1 MPIYEYQGQQYEM
14 AEEDRAVAKQR
25 ILAYLE
31 KQKAPAAPEGPIR
44 AAEDAA
50 DFTRG
55 VGNIIPQL
63 QNVGSSAK
71 ALTGV
76 VAKKL
81 GFDKAGDEMIASG
94 IAGMKESE
102 AKMVVKDSDEFTE
115 AWEKGIGTVITDWLP
130 YQAGAGVGSLLETLG
145 FMAVGAGAGA
155 VGGAGVGAVPGAVG
169 GAISKAL
176 IKQGIKEAA
185 EKIVKEQ
192 GKEAAEK
199 YIITEAKKAAVR
211 MGSTAGMVGQ
221 AGLHGT
227 GEVGGRAIE
236 EAQERGLTPE
246 DINLAKV
253 LPAAAVHS
261 VADFISNKIMLNALK
276 PGDVAGK
283 SLALD
288 IAKRI
293 TTTGAKEMVPEEI
306 QAIAE
311 RFGADLS
318 LADAEAIKEYVNTA
332 AASFGMS
339 VVPGAT
345 GAVRTRFSSKLKET
359 ADAAKEESDKKSSAE
374 TLDKVA
380 TEENPVVDPTVVAKL
395 QPRVGADGTPL
406 AAASPATVKAT
417 EELNQVDATAPKDEV
432 AAAPAATL
440 AAPVQTATEYIASID
455 AGTPIKQGEYR
466 KVAKELGLV
475 IPVGTKNADGVQ
487 MIRDHL
493 AKLGGTNVPVTNVD
507 TTAGG
512 AGAAIPGQ
520 QAGVPPGGVATTV
533 AQGLGGAPAVT
544 NVPAV
549 GTTTQQSPLGSPEYN
564 AVPFVDPDTNQNI
577 ALDFNNAF
585 VDEDGDILIPGNGD
599 TDYYLDYLLQSNNP
613 VAIALKDSILS
624 KLQQPVVTPTATSQV
639 AAPPVATPSF
649 APSQVVNPTDATAP
663 TQVVPRAPGVI
674 PGFTTEDQL
683 RQAAEKDIAE
693 QEAAA
698 EQNRLAFEES
708 QRRAIPKTPQ
718 MPEIQEE
725 YEGTRQEMEGAGLP
739 PWEKLSATEK
749 DVYLEGIRDN
759 TIAEHREA
767 GRKLAEY
774 RKNVQ
779 ETGAKG
785 VKPTET
791 RAINMYEENR
801 NTLGRQLGID
811 FPTWTELSPES
822 QKLYLDNVNTSA
834 PIQQEVGFTR
844 VAEQLEAEG
853 QGIRGQSKSQIEAL
867 KLKGQEQEAQAK
879 AVERTARERE
889 AEAQAAGKGKPLSAE
904 IIEALREGNINYA
917 LSLLVDQANGLKTVE
932 RVRGEK
938 TKAPLIAQLADTRA
952 KASKFIFQFIARRL
966 NTIKLDSA
974 VVMDQNNEV
983 IQRLKREGKLA
994 EYDPKT
1000 DTFYFTEQGLDEAT
1014 LLHEAVHAGT
1024 VKIINTYLTNPAALT
1039 TEQREAMEHLEKIFE
1054 FSKKRLG
1061 GKFKNAY
1068 ENLFEFV
1075 SYALTDNAFQ
1085 IALSETQVRPLTKYS
1100 FAGSLWNHLT
1110 QVFSKIYGLF
1120 TPGPTKLE
1128 VTSDIYDQMLK
1139 DYGSMDL
1146 ESAYETL
1153 EDATGDE
1160 VVELV
1165 EIIDG
1170 KEGPE
1175 AKKVQGRIEKG
1186 KKYEARVRQE
1196 RFKRDRRF
1204 ITSQAGFEGNLLM
1217 EVSEIFNRILET
1229 PQAGIEVAPLPAKAE
1244 GAKKEFEY
1252 REVGINEDAPEY
1264 DVKGDH
1270 QPKNVRYLGK
1280 LFLTAPGWRQIATK
1294 FQNSR
1299 YNIKHWQDTLD
1310 LAGKIIDDG
1319 RNKINNIYTQLTL
1332 SASSAR
1338 NYYNQYVKD
1347 IDEKLEQA
1355 VVDFAKASNLDI
1367 NKALNKLQRIAE
1379 ALHDGERRHEK
1390 FLMIVPLNN
1399 DKILDGGK
1407 QSPADRRQEI
1417 YELLDSGVK
1426 LSESQKQQLKAE
1438 VEAIVKKYADP
1449 LGSSPRSST
1458 KKDGT
1463 RVPLPI
1469 DEQNELYNVT
1479 GISPAA
1485 RELRLKQF
1493 NELPADQKAAA
1504 DTIFKNLQELH
1515 NATTELNKIG
1525 NYWSQPVSNRVGF
1538 YNFQHYIPLKGL
1550 VTDEDEMLNFD
1561 GERMGRELQDTDYAF
1576 EGRTTIADNPILQSR
1591 ADATR
1596 AALRAGRKDLTQSIK
1611 NSLKKEDKKN
1621 PEGQGLLHG
1630 YVKESLTFA
1639 DRRNSD
1645 KVKALR
1651 GESTIFHYNEDGSI
1665 DVLVVQD
1672 KELREAIRRTY
1683 KDTNPIIDMA
1693 NKATSFLGALHTR
1706 YNYNFAPMNFVRDAL
1721 TNAFT
1726 MSAEMGPKEAAAY
1739 IKAIAGRTLQG
1750 GMTKAID
1757 ISVAYER
1764 GDMAALQRMK
1774 KSDPIAADMIEY
1786 IERGGMVSYLQGL
1799 SMKSNFQSLQKELGR
1814 SGMVRKK
1821 EQFDK
1826 IIDVWTD
1833 MFELS
1838 SRSAA
1843 YAITKRNEMSKG
1855 KSEEAATIRAVAY
1868 AKNLANF
1875 EQVGDWGKAMG
1886 AFYMFFRP
1894 AATGAVRAIE
1904 SAIPAFRT
1912 LEQAVQGLPQNIKDD
1927 PQALK
1932 TFTANYAARQR
1943 NARITLAASMGLGI
1957 MMYTMAQMMADDDD
1971 LGRNKVEADNM
1982 QQWTRF
1988 ARLHLPKS
1996 LTGSD
2001 DFIVQIPWGFGLG
2014 AFAAAGAQLAGATS
2028 GKGSMGDAMWNIATQ
2043 ISLDSF
2049 VPIPVSRMDATE
2061 DPWAFVLD
2069 SFMPSTMR
2077 PILEFVINKNGLG
2090 QDIYSD
2096 KNRRMGDAYTGGD
2109 RIPEIYRDLARVLAD
2124 STNGG
2129 IDWSP
2134 NTIYFLANSYLDGIS
2149 KVGEL
2154 GYGTLDMMRGN
2165 KSFEAK
2171 TDLPL
2176 VGSFIGAKSNFDS
2189 REFTK
2194 VENQIKEMER
2204 RLNMF
2209 ASNPEQYGKYI
2220 ASNPFA
2226 EILVEQYNENINGRL
2241 KDIRA
2246 DLNEYRKMKLPSKD
2260 RKEIINALTL
2270 EQNIIKRQMIEEFK
2284 ALGVHP

>member
-1 MPIYEYQGQQYEM
+1 MPIYEYEGLQYDIDTDDKVE
-14 AEEDRAVAKQR
+14 AKNK
-25 ILAYLE
+25 ILAHLK
-31 KQKAPAAPEGPIR
+31 KQAQPEGPIR
-44 AAEDAA
+44 APEDAS

-55 VGNIIPQL
+55 IGNIVPQF
-63 QNVGSSAK
+63 QNVAASAK

-76 VAKKL
+76 VAKKM
-81 GFDKAGDEMIASG
+81 GFNETGDEMIASG
-94 IAGMKESE
+94 LKGMKEAE

-115 AWEKGIGTVITDWLP
+115 AWEKGIGTVVTDWLP

-145 FMAVGAGAGA
+145 FMAIGAGAGA
-155 VGGAGVGAVPGAVG
+155 AGGAGVGALPGAVG
-169 GAISKAL
+169 GAISKTL

-199 YIITEAKKAAVR
+199 FVINEAKKAAVK

-221 AGLHGT
+221 AGMHGI
-227 GEVGGRAIE
+227 GEVGGRAVE
-236 EAQERGLTPE
+236 EAMERGLTPE
-246 DINLAKV
+246 DIDLVKV

-261 VADFISNKIMLNALK
+261 IADFVSNKIMLNAFSPMDK
-276 PGDVAGK
+276 AGK

-293 TTTGAKEMVPEEI
+293 TTTGGKELVPEEI

-332 AASFGMS
+332 AAAFGMS
-339 VVPGAT
+339 VVPGAG
-345 GAVRTRFSSKLKET
+345 GAIRTRFASKLKED
-359 ADAAKEESDKKSSAE
+359 ANAAKEQSDKKSSAGE
-374 TLDKVA
+374 LDKAA
-380 TEENPVVDPTVVAKL
+380 TEVDGTKDPEILAKL
-395 QPRVGADGTPL
+395 QPTVDADGNPL
-406 AAASPATVKAT
+406 AAPSQTT
-417 EELNQVDATAPKDEV
+417 VDATNEV
-432 AAAPAATL
+432 NEVL
-440 AAPVQTATEYIASID
+440 SQ
-455 AGTPIKQGEYR
+455 GQQLKQE
-466 KVAKELGLV
+466 EE
-475 IPVGTKNADGVQ
+475 Q
-487 MIRDHL
+487 
-493 AKLGGTNVPVTNVD
+493 TNVGVPITD
-507 TTAGG
+507 TTTSGAGVAVPGQQVPSVPAGG
-512 AGAAIPGQ
+512 APAVID
-520 QAGVPPGGVATTV
+520 
-533 AQGLGGAPAVT
+533 QGLGGATPIASDVAAGAPA
-544 NVPAV
+544 
-549 GTTTQQSPLGSPEYN
+549 
-564 AVPFVDPDTNQNI
+564 
-577 ALDFNNAF
+577 
-585 VDEDGDILIPGNGD
+585 
-599 TDYYLDYLLQSNNP
+599 
-613 VAIALKDSILS
+613 
-624 KLQQPVVTPTATSQV
+624 QQPTLGPTVERREQAPRGRSGTYYEYVAKDATGNELGVFNTKKEAQEAVDLATLPQEEFLNKYPQYRPPVQAQATSQV
-639 AAPPVATPSF
+639 AAPPVATPAF
-649 APSQVVNPTDATAP
+649 TPAAPTQAAAP
-663 TQVVPRAPGVI
+663 TQVT
-674 PGFTTEDQL
+674 PGFTPEEQL
-683 RQAAEKDIAE
+683 RQAAERDIAE
-693 QEAAA
+693 QAAIE
-698 EQNRLAFEES
+698 EQQRLAFEES
-708 QRRAIPKTPQ
+708 KGQTIAPTKVA
-718 MPEIQEE
+718 PEIKEE
-725 YEGTRQEMEGAGLP
+725 YEGTRAERENDIP
-739 PWEKLSATEK
+739 PWEKLTADEK
-749 DVYLEGIRDN
+749 DVYLENIRQN
-759 TIAEHREA
+759 TIAEHRAA
-767 GRKLAEY
+767 GQALADYREEKGRGAGYAGTKLRPAEQ
-774 RKNVQ
+774 RV
-779 ETGAKG
+779 
-785 VKPTET
+785 V
-791 RAINMYEENR
+791 NMYEENR
-801 NTLGRQLGID
+801 GVFSDELGID
-811 FPTWTELSPES
+811 FPEFSELSPTA
-822 QKLYLDNVNTSA
+822 QALYLENVGVSTPA
-834 PIQQEVGFTR
+834 EQTVGFTK
-844 VAEQLEAEG
+844 VAEQLEAEDKG
-853 QGIRGQSKSQIEAL
+853 VRGAARVDLESA
-867 KLKGQEQEAQAK
+867 KLAGTEQVARTKAQKEVA
-879 AVERTARERE
+879 ERIAQE
-889 AEAQAAGKGKPLSAE
+889 AEAVGKGKPLSQE

-917 LSLLVDQANGLKTVE
+917 ISLLVDQSQGLKTIV

-938 TKAPLIAQLADTRA
+938 TKAPLIAQLADTRT
-952 KASKFIFQFIARRL
+952 KASKAIFQFIARRL
-966 NTIKLDSA
+966 NTIKLSSQ
-974 VVMDQNNEV
+974 VVMDPNNEV

-1014 LLHEAVHAGT
+1014 LLHEAVHAAT
-1024 VKIINTYLTNPAALT
+1024 VKIINTYLTNPDALT
-1039 TEQREAMEHLEKIFE
+1039 AEQREAMDHLQKIFD
-1054 FSKKRLG
+1054 FGKKKLG
-1061 GKFKNAY
+1061 GKYKNAF

-1075 SYALTDNAFQ
+1075 SYALTDNKFQ
-1085 IALSETQVRPLTKYS
+1085 IALAETQVRPLTKYS

-1110 QVFSKIYGLF
+1110 QVFSKIYGLLV
-1120 TPGPTKLE
+1120 PGPTKLE
-1128 VTSDIYDQMLK
+1128 VTPEMYDEMLK
-1139 DYGSMDL
+1139 AYGSMDL
-1146 ESAYETL
+1146 ESAYDVL

-1165 EIIDG
+1165 ELIPGKDG
-1170 KEGPE
+1170 EVE
-1175 AKKVQGRIEKG
+1175 AKKVKG
-1186 KKYEARVRQE
+1186 PLQRGKNYEARAKQE

-1204 ITSQAGFEGNLLM
+1204 ITSQAGFEGNLLI
-1217 EVSEIFNRILET
+1217 EVSEIFNRILEA
-1229 PQAGIEVAPLPAKAE
+1229 PEAGIEMKPLASKGAAETKKAP
-1244 GAKKEFEY
+1244 EY
-1252 REVGINEDAPEY
+1252 RETGINEDAPEY

-1270 QPKNVRYLGK
+1270 QPKNARYLGK

-1347 IDEKLEQA
+1347 IDERLEQS
-1355 VVDFAKASNLDI
+1355 VVAFAKESGLDVT
-1367 NKALNKLQRIAE
+1367 KGLNKLFRILE

-1390 FLMIVPLNN
+1390 FLMIVPLKN
-1399 DKILDGGK
+1399 DRILNGG
-1407 QSPADRRQEI
+1407 QLSPADRRQQI
-1417 YELLDSGVK
+1417 YEILDSGVK
-1426 LSESQKQQLKAE
+1426 LSESQTQQLKAE
-1438 VEAIVKKYADP
+1438 LEAIVKKYADP
-1449 LGSSPRSST
+1449 LGVSPRSVT
-1458 KKDGT
+1458 LKDGT
-1463 RVPLPI
+1463 RKPLPV
-1469 DEQNELYNVT
+1469 DEQNEMYNVT

-1485 RELRLKQF
+1485 RDLRLKQF
-1493 NELPADQKAAA
+1493 NALPAKQKELA
-1504 DTIFKNLQELH
+1504 DKVIASLAEMHK
-1515 NATTELNKIG
+1515 ATTELNKIG
-1525 NYWSQPVSNRVGF
+1525 NYWSQPVSNRVNF
-1538 YNFQHYIPLKGL
+1538 YNFKNYIPLKGL
-1550 VTDEDEMLNFD
+1550 TTNEDEMLNFD
-1561 GERMGRELQDTDYAF
+1561 GQRMGRELQETDYAF
-1576 EGRTTIADNPILQSR
+1576 EGRTTISDDPILQSR

-1596 AALRAGRKDLTQSIK
+1596 AALRAGRKDLTQAIK
-1611 NSLKKEDKKN
+1611 NSLKKDDKKN

-1630 YVKESLTFA
+1630 YVKETLTFA
-1639 DRRNSD
+1639 DRRNAD

-1672 KELREAIRRTY
+1672 KTQREAIRRTY
-1683 KDTNPIIDMA
+1683 KDVSPIVDMA

-1726 MSAEMGPKEAAAY
+1726 MSAEMGPAEAARY
-1739 IKAIAGRTLQG
+1739 IKAIAGRSLQG

-1774 KSDPIAADMIEY
+1774 KTDPIAADMIEF

-1814 SGMVRKK
+1814 SGIVRKK

-1843 YAITKRNEMSKG
+1843 YAITKRAEMAKG

-1912 LEQAVQGLPQNIKDD
+1912 LNQAIDGLPQNIKDD
-1927 PQALK
+1927 PVALK

-1943 NARITLAASMGLGI
+1943 NARITLAASTALG
-1957 MMYTMAQMMADDDD
+1957 MVAYTMAQMLADDDD

-1988 ARLHLPKS
+1988 ARFHLPKS

-2001 DFIVQIPWGFGLG
+2001 DFVVQIPWGFGLG
-2014 AFAAAGAQLAGATS
+2014 AFAAAGAQLTGAVS

-2049 VPIPVSRMDATE
+2049 IPIPVSRMDATE
-2061 DPWAFVLD
+2061 NPWAFVLD

-2171 TDLPL
+2171 TDLPF
-2176 VGSFIGAKSNFDS
+2176 VGSFIGAKSNYDS

-2209 ASNPEQYGKYI
+2209 ASNPAQYAEYL
-2220 ASNPFA
+2220 AANPFA
-2226 EILVEQYNENINGRL
+2226 EVLVEQYNENVNGRL
-2241 KDIRA
+2241 KDIRT
-2246 DLNEYRKMKLPSKD
+2246 DLNEYRKMKIPAKD
-2260 RKEIINALTL
+2260 RKDIINALTL

-2284 ALGVHP
+2284 AYGIKP